1 MGELAGKEIIN
12 IGNGVRLG
20 VIGESDMSIDVESG
34 DIKTIILP
42 RRGNI
47 MNFWVEKQHMII
59 PWEAV
64 KKIGHEV
71 LIVDLDQGHLNFKRY
86 NV

>member
-1 MGELAGKEIIN
+1 MRMGELAGKEIIN

-42 RRGNI
+42 RRGKMCI
-47 MNFWVEKQHMII
+47 RDSYCWVPAELPEQ
-59 PWEAV
+59 
-64 KKIGHEV
+64 
-71 LIVDLDQGHLNFKRY
+71 
-86 NV
+86 